1 MAEMIIDGVAVEF
14 TDEKNILEVV
24 RKAGIELPTFC
35 YHSELSIY
43 GACRMCMVEIDG
55 RGIAASCST
64 PPETGLVVHTNTPRL
79 QRNRR
84 MVLELLLA
92 NHDRDCT
99 TCEKSGACRLQDLAQ
114 RMGVRQ
120 VRFGHRE
127 KMLPIDD
134 SSPAIVRDPNK
145 CILCGDCVRVCSEV
159 QGIGVLDFVNRGSE
173 AEVSPAF
180 GKKLAEVDCVNC
192 GQCASVC
199 PTGALVVRSE
209 IQDVFKAIYDPEK
222 VVVAQIAPAVRVAIG
237 EEFGLKPGEVAMG
250 QMVAS
255 LKKMGFNKVYDTS
268 FAADLTVLEETHEFL
283 ERVQKGER
291 LPQFTSC
298 CPGWVKYAEQYHPE
312 LLPQLSS
319 CRSPQQMF
327 GSVAKRF
334 LAKEM
339 GIDSQELV
347 VVSIMPCTA
356 KKFEAKRPEFSVQAG
371 DGNVPDVDYVLTT
384 QELARMVK
392 EYGLDFNDLEPESLD
407 MPFGLSTGAGMIF
420 GNSGGV
426 AEAVLRAA
434 GEMATGH
441 GSAQVNFSQV
451 RGLDGIREAE
461 VDVAG
466 NKVRLA
472 VVHSLSNV
480 KALLAKLAAGEV
492 AYDLIEVMACP
503 GGCIGGG
510 GQPLPND
517 TDARLKRRKG
527 LYSVDRQ
534 QTLRKSQ
541 DNPLLQ
547 NLYHRW
553 LEKPGSALA
562 HRTLHTDYGTR
573 RRITGEDISLVANN
587 NDQAKVEVSVCVGTC
602 CYLGGSYSTLQEL
615 LRRVK
620 EEGLRDRVD
629 VRATFCLES
638 CAGGPAVKV
647 GEEILSGMDP
657 SNVDKLMAI
666 IKDRL
671 Q

>member
-14 TDEKNILEVV
+14 TDEKNLLEVV

-43 GACRMCMVEIDG
+43 GACRMCMVEIEG
-55 RGIAASCST
+55 RGMVASCST
-64 PPETGLVVHTNTPRL
+64 PPEAGLVVHTNTPKL
-79 QRNRR
+79 QKNRR

-99 TCEKSGACRLQDLAQ
+99 TCEKSGACKLQDLAQ

-127 KMLPIDD
+127 KMLPIDN

-145 CILCGDCVRVCSEV
+145 CILCGDCVRVCAEV
-159 QGIGVLDFVNRGSE
+159 QGIGVLDFINRGSE

-180 GKKLAEVDCVNC
+180 GKKLADVDCVNC

-209 IQDVFKAIYDPEK
+209 IEDVFKAINDPTK

-237 EEFGLKPGEVAMG
+237 EEFGFKPGEVAMG

-255 LKKMGFNKVYDTS
+255 LKKMGFDKVYDTS
-268 FAADLTVLEETHEFL
+268 FTADLTVLEETHEFL
-283 ERVQKGER
+283 ERVQKGEH

-298 CPGWVKYAEQYHPE
+298 CPAWVKYAEQYHPE

-334 LAKEM
+334 LTKEL
-339 GIDSQELV
+339 GVKPQDLV

-356 KKFEAKRPEFSVQAG
+356 KKFESRRPEFTVEVDGVQVA
-371 DGNVPDVDYVLTT
+371 DVDNVLTT
-384 QELARMVK
+384 QELARMIK
-392 EYGLDFNDLEPESLD
+392 EYGLDFANLEPEPLD

-434 GEMATGH
+434 GEMATGQSS
-441 GSAQVNFSQV
+441 GQVKFAEV

-472 VVHSLSNV
+472 VVHSLSNA

-517 TDARLKRRKG
+517 SGARLKRRKG
-527 LYSVDRQ
+527 LYSVDKQ
-534 QTLRKSQ
+534 QPLRKSQ

-547 NLYHRW
+547 NLYTKW
-553 LEKPGSALA
+553 LGKPGSELA
-562 HRTLHTDYGTR
+562 HHSLHTDYGTR
-573 RRITGEDISLVANN
+573 RRITGEDISLLASG
-587 NDQAKVEVSVCVGTC
+587 QAKVEVSVCVGTC

-620 EEGLRDRVD
+620 EEGLGERVD
-629 VRATFCLES
+629 VRATFCLEN

-647 GEEILSGMDP
+647 GDEILGGMDP
-657 SNVDKLMAI
+657 SNVDKLMEI
-666 IKDRL
+666 IKGKL
-671 Q
+671 K